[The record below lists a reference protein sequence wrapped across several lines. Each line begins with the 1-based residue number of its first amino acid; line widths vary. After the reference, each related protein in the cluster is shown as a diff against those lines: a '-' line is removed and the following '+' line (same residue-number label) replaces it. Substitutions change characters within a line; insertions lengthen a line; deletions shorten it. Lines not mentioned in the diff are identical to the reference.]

1 MVRVVLSKQNNIRDQ
16 IEIEFDVY
24 DTVTASKWINLL
36 KQTLKSGT
44 PLKKHVSHH
53 GWIMDQSRTLKHIVD
68 DLHMRVD
75 TINKFNFAKQA
86 WHLKNNKIKINII
99 KVLNQVYLIK
109 EALLVQERDHHLL
122 I

>member
-16 IEIEFDVY
+16 IEIEFDEY

-75 TINKFNFAKQA
+75 KINKFNFAKQA
-86 WHLKNNKIKINII
+86 WHLKNNKIKHDLWHSDFCFLTEIFDIVKRSHFMKI
-99 KVLNQVYLIK
+99 S
-109 EALLVQERDHHLL
+109 
-122 I
+122 